1 VGNHQ
6 NDQQLTDSL
15 RPDLSPPL
23 ARLNGR
29 VRRRRR
35 VVAHGQRHVLSP
47 SYAGAHRGLAR
58 RRWVPLGTSDR
69 LLDALTLRDWAHTAV
84 SDLITHIDEINR
96 LNVFPVADS
105 DTGANM
111 LFTMRSA
118 LAEANAGVNA
128 DGSPGCVARVAAAL
142 SAGALNG
149 ARGNSG
155 VILSQILRGIA
166 DVTATAAADSGGEL
180 PEMDAVILGAGLQRG
195 VELVITSMGG
205 EEVPGTIVSVL
216 RAAADAVEECA
227 HGGEGLA
234 PAITAAGDAAVV
246 ALEKTTEQLDV
257 LADAGAVDAGGR
269 GLLVLL
275 DALRSTISG
284 QAPARTVYELSPPTQ
299 QADPATERP
308 APQFEVMY
316 LLDGCDAAAADALR
330 NQLEELGESVAIAQA
345 AAQGSDPLDS
355 YSVHV
360 HTDDAGAAVEAGL
373 VAGRLSRIVVSA
385 LSSGVTGLPVGSW
398 TRERAVLAV
407 VDGDGAAEL
416 FAGEGACVLQPG
428 PDTGYPATDISAH
441 QLVRALVDTGAAQV
455 MVLPNGY
462 VAAEELVA
470 GCTAAIGWGI
480 DVVPIPTG
488 SMVQGLAALAVHEPG
503 RQAVDDGF
511 TMARAAGAARHGS
524 VRIAT
529 ESALTWA
536 GRCQPGDGLGI
547 AGDEVLI
554 VAADAAGAGI
564 GLLDLLLASGGDLVT
579 VLVGAGIGTDA
590 DATAVSDILQ
600 EHVHDNHPGTELV
613 TYRTGHHGDA
623 LLIGVE

>member
-1 VGNHQ
+1 M
-6 NDQQLTDSL
+6 
-15 RPDLSPPL
+15 
-23 ARLNGR
+23 
-29 VRRRRR
+29 
-35 VVAHGQRHVLSP
+35 
-47 SYAGAHRGLAR
+47 
-58 RRWVPLGTSDR
+58 GTSEA
-69 LLDALTLRDWAHTAV
+69 LLDAATLRDWAHTAV

-118 LAEANAGVNA
+118 LAETNAGA
-128 DGSPGCVARVAAAL
+128 AAEGCVARVAAAL
-142 SAGALNG
+142 SSGALNG

-166 DVTATAAADSGGEL
+166 DVTAAAAAGAGGEL
-180 PEMDAVILGAGLQRG
+180 RHMTAEVLGAGLQRG
-195 VELVITSMGG
+195 VELVIASMGG
-205 EEVPGTIVSVL
+205 DEVPGTIVSVL
-216 RAAADAVEECA
+216 RAAADAVEKCA
-227 HGGEGLA
+227 DEGL
-234 PAITAAGDAAVV
+234 PAAVTAAGDAAVV
-246 ALEKTTEQLDV
+246 ALEKTPEQLDV

-275 DALRSTISG
+275 DALRCTIGG
-284 QAPARTVYELSPPTQ
+284 QAPARAVYEPSPRAPQPETPV
-299 QADPATERP
+299 ARP
-308 APQFEVMY
+308 GPQFEVMY
-316 LLDGCDAAAADALR
+316 RLDGCDEPAANLLR
-330 NQLEELGESVAIAQA
+330 NRLEELGESVALAQA
-345 AAQGSDPLDS
+345 AAQESARIDS

-373 VAGRLSRIVVSA
+373 AAGRLSRIVISA
-385 LSSGVTGLPVGSW
+385 LSSGAAGLPAGGW

-407 VDGDGAAEL
+407 VDGHGAAEL
-416 FAGEGACVLQPG
+416 FSAEGACVLQPD
-428 PDTGYPATDISAH
+428 PDANISAH
-441 QLVRALVDTGAAQV
+441 QLVRAVVDTGAAQV

-488 SMVQGLAALAVHEPG
+488 SMVQGLAALAVHEAE

-511 TMARAAGAARHGS
+511 TMARAAGASRHGS

-529 ESALTWA
+529 GSALTWA

-554 VAADAAGAGI
+554 VAADAAGAAI

-579 VLVGAGIGTDA
+579 VLIGAGIDDDA
-590 DATAVSDILQ
+590 EATAIGDTLQ
-600 EHVHDNHPGTELV
+600 DHVHDHHPGTELM
-613 TYRTGHHGDA
+613 TYRTGHRGDV